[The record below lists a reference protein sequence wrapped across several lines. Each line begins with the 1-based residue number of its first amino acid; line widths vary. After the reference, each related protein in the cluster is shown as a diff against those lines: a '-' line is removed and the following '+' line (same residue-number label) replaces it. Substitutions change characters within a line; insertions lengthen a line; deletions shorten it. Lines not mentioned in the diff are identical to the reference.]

1 MAEDKGIAPNRKVY
15 QTPVGP
21 REMLGPYDI
30 DFERQERIEG
40 LMANREE
47 LLETQDGAAA
57 RAAVQAM
64 LNVIFAEPF
73 TPDEFK
79 KLIPLQVAE
88 WQADFFA
95 VYETSSEKV
104 ATRQVALA
112 NRTNRAERRAKSAP
126 PSKPTTKRATP

>member
-1 MAEDKGIAPNRKVY
+1 MAEDKGIAPKRTIY

-30 DFERQERIEG
+30 DFERQETIEG
-40 LMANREE
+40 LVADREE
-47 LLETQDGAAA
+47 LIESQNGEAA

-112 NRTNRAERRAKSAP
+112 NRVNRAERRAKSAP
-126 PSKPTTKRATP
+126 PSKPTTKRATR